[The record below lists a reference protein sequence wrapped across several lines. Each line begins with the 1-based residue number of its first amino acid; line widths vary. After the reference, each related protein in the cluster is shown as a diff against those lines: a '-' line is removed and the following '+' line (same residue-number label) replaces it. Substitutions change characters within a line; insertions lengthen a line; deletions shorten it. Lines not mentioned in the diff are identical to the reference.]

1 MKLEL
6 RILYVYIL
14 ATLVLVSCAK
24 NDIEGVWKNQAE
36 DVFLLIENNRLTRF
50 HSNDHNCISYS
61 IDKEQK
67 ELILDSIGLGL
78 PVGKS
83 KLHYDI
89 EGSDLY
95 IDSHKYHRLEPI
107 TYDSVLIKV
116 FQKER
121 LIKQRPLVDAQTYSS
136 HLLAASILSESFQYL
151 DTALVSN
158 DRYLEFLLY
167 QDGNIVGRKVGAS
180 NLLCLEYY
188 PKDGRDLW
196 PRKYDSGK

>member
-1 MKLEL
+1 MKLIVS
-6 RILYVYIL
+6 RL
-14 ATLVLVSCAK
+14 ALLLFLSSCQSL
-24 NDIEGVWKNQAE
+24 NIDGVWTNANE

-61 IDKEQK
+61 IDKERK